1 MKKFIQVT
9 VFVLLL
15 ALCLPLSAC
24 VVNEPP
30 SKTTPTPEMTPS
42 ESTPEAIS
50 PVESTPEAI
59 SPEESTPE
67 ESTPEV
73 TPPESTT
80 PDKSEPSPTDILKA
94 RSFFYTIV
102 DAHLERLTPE
112 QLAGDECVTLR
123 CFGIYENNG
132 VSTYVVRIVGPHLPS
147 PGDTVRETIG
157 SQSFVFTG
165 GQVLEAFIREPY
177 NNRLCTLKEAY
188 EAGAITD
195 EQLAT
200 VNERYKTG
208 KETVVR
214 SEDLTLEHGKEKV
227 IEAYAEKD
235 SLNPA
240 AISLRYLGYY
250 NYAFVAFIDVPG
262 RAYFDE
268 ISKVQ
273 IGNHTVVYRDSQVMT
288 VYYKN
293 EFYSLE
299 KAYEEGILSDDDI
312 AEIIEKHSGQL
323 YLVATIN

>member
-1 MKKFIQVT
+1 M
-9 VFVLLL
+9 

-24 VVNEPP
+24 VANEPP
-30 SKTTPTPEMTPS
+30 SETTPASEMTSPEPTPVATIPE
-42 ESTPEAIS
+42 ESTPE
-50 PVESTPEAI
+50 EST
-59 SPEESTPE
+59 PEESTPE

-73 TPPESTT
+73 TSPESAPVESTSEST
-80 PDKSEPSPTDILKA
+80 ATDEPEPSPDDLAKG
-94 RSFFYTIV
+94 RSFLYTIIN
-102 DAHLERLTPE
+102 AHRERLTSD
-112 QLAGDECVTLR
+112 QLASSESVTLR
-123 CFGIYENNG
+123 YLGLYENNG
-132 VSTYVVRIVGPHLPS
+132 VSTYVMFIVD
-147 PGDTVRETIG
+147 PGIEVAFGKWQETVG
-157 SQSFVFTG
+157 SQIFTYYNGRRLEVFV
-165 GQVLEAFIREPY
+165 REPY
-177 NNRLCTLKEAY
+177 NNRLCTLGEAY

-200 VNERYKTG
+200 VNERLKAGT
-208 KETVVR
+208 ETLIR
-214 SEDLTLEHGKEKV
+214 EEDLTLEHGKKRV

-250 NYAFVAFIDVPG
+250 NYAFVTFIDVSG

-299 KAYEEGILSDDDI
+299 KAYEEGILSDDAMVD
-312 AEIIEKHSGQL
+312 IIEKHSGQL